1 MTTSGTGAAG
11 ANGAELSVI
20 TPVYNE
26 SDNIEPL
33 LTRLV
38 PVLERCAASFEIIFI
53 DDGSTDD
60 TLKLLRA
67 ANHTDS
73 RIRTLSL
80 SRNFGHQERLRLLR
94 RCLRGHELEDG
105 RMAGALGRR
114 HAHGP
119 PGG

>member
-1 MTTSGTGAAG
+1 MRPPKMTTSGTGAAG

-60 TLKLLRA
+60 TLECLRA
-67 ANHTDS
+67 AHRIDP
-73 RIRTLSL
+73 RIRALSL
-80 SRNFGHQERLRLLR
+80 SRNFGKEIAIAAGL
-94 RCLRGHELEDG
+94 GHG
-105 RMAGALGRR
+105 MGAATMILGTD
-114 HAHGP
+114 
-119 PGG
+119 